1 MIRSLCCM
9 EVESKLRIFVLDGK
23 DMKNRE
29 TAYAVIKETLEFPDW
44 FGNNLDALADCL
56 SELDT
61 DTAIVFVNTQ
71 KLSENLGD
79 YAEKM
84 LSCFREVSCEL
95 NIEFIEKA

>member
-1 MIRSLCCM
+1 M
-9 EVESKLRIFVLDGK
+9 EGKSKMRIFVLDGK

-29 TAYAVIKETLEFPDW
+29 KAYSVIAQTLEFPDW
-44 FGNNLDALADCL
+44 FGHNLDALADCL
-56 SELDT
+56 SELGS
-61 DTAIVFVNTQ
+61 DTAIVFVNTR

-95 NIEFIEKA
+95 NIVFIEKE